1 MSLRAAMAESKKLQQ
16 EAEQQQEVEQPQQQ
30 PSPPKRIKKTASKAT
45 TKTKVIK
52 KMKVK
57 VKRIDKPIH
66 PVPAPKSAF
75 VIHAGATHE
84 KAREKSGLK
93 GMTKNICMRW
103 NKLTKNQ
110 KCSYENKEIFDKKRF
125 EKSQRKK
132 VQLTFTQL
140 LQTFLF
146 PQGLEI
152 LESEVAR
159 TIDTWNGGHNDSCE
173 ACGRGGDIILCE
185 GCNCTYHPK
194 CLKIKDIAAE
204 GWLCPECSEELYR
217 KVAKNVQ
224 RTEKLKLK
232 AELLALDQD
241 ENEDDEDDE
250 EEEEE
255 MEEEMGESTLETEEE
270 REQRKLRKRA
280 RKEAKRMRKQER
292 QEKREKRKRRS
303 QEREND
309 DAKPTKRPRPTT
321 TKSSSSSSSSGYGIS
336 SEKMTSMNGSVAS
349 TVASTIGKDGSSA
362 ETSQKLFESTN
373 FDSEKE
379 KVVPSAS
386 SSSPA
391 TGKAFLEKG
400 PGFDWT
406 CKCSWKNRG
415 ANSVCGG
422 GSQSHGCGSR
432 YVANDNNNN
441 NNNNNNQNRSRSAAS
456 SSRRSTDRE
465 KITVKFCVPANLA
478 GAVIG
483 RGGCMLKETREK
495 SGATVKIHKEEPVRL
510 KNSKV

>member
-16 EAEQQQEVEQPQQQ
+16 EAEQQQEVEQQQQ

-159 TIDTWNGGHNDSCE
+159 TIDTCNYEH
-173 ACGRGGDIILCE
+173 IL
-185 GCNCTYHPK
+185 
-194 CLKIKDIAAE
+194 
-204 GWLCPECSEELYR
+204 
-217 KVAKNVQ
+217 
-224 RTEKLKLK
+224 RT
-232 AELLALDQD
+232 
-241 ENEDDEDDE
+241 
-250 EEEEE
+250 
-255 MEEEMGESTLETEEE
+255 
-270 REQRKLRKRA
+270 
-280 RKEAKRMRKQER
+280 
-292 QEKREKRKRRS
+292 
-303 QEREND
+303 
-309 DAKPTKRPRPTT
+309 
-321 TKSSSSSSSSGYGIS
+321 
-336 SEKMTSMNGSVAS
+336 
-349 TVASTIGKDGSSA
+349 
-362 ETSQKLFESTN
+362 
-373 FDSEKE
+373 
-379 KVVPSAS
+379 
-386 SSSPA
+386 
-391 TGKAFLEKG
+391 
-400 PGFDWT
+400 
-406 CKCSWKNRG
+406 
-415 ANSVCGG
+415 
-422 GSQSHGCGSR
+422 
-432 YVANDNNNN
+432 
-441 NNNNNNQNRSRSAAS
+441 
-456 SSRRSTDRE
+456 
-465 KITVKFCVPANLA
+465 
-478 GAVIG
+478 
-483 RGGCMLKETREK
+483 
-495 SGATVKIHKEEPVRL
+495 
-510 KNSKV
+510 

>member
-1 MSLRAAMAESKKLQQ
+1 
-16 EAEQQQEVEQPQQQ
+16 
-30 PSPPKRIKKTASKAT
+30 
-45 TKTKVIK
+45 
-52 KMKVK
+52 
-57 VKRIDKPIH
+57 
-66 PVPAPKSAF
+66 
-75 VIHAGATHE
+75 
-84 KAREKSGLK
+84 
-93 GMTKNICMRW
+93 
-103 NKLTKNQ
+103 
-110 KCSYENKEIFDKKRF
+110 
-125 EKSQRKK
+125 
-132 VQLTFTQL
+132 
-140 LQTFLF
+140 
-146 PQGLEI
+146 
-152 LESEVAR
+152 
-159 TIDTWNGGHNDSCE
+159 
-173 ACGRGGDIILCE
+173 
-185 GCNCTYHPK
+185 
-194 CLKIKDIAAE
+194 
-204 GWLCPECSEELYR
+204 
-217 KVAKNVQ
+217 
-224 RTEKLKLK
+224 
-232 AELLALDQD
+232 
-241 ENEDDEDDE
+241 
-250 EEEEE
+250 
-255 MEEEMGESTLETEEE
+255 
-270 REQRKLRKRA
+270 
-280 RKEAKRMRKQER
+280 
-292 QEKREKRKRRS
+292 
-303 QEREND
+303 
-309 DAKPTKRPRPTT
+309 
-321 TKSSSSSSSSGYGIS
+321 
-336 SEKMTSMNGSVAS
+336 MTSMNGSVASTVVS

-373 FDSEKE
+373 FDPEKE

-456 SSRRSTDRE
+456 SSSRRSTDRE